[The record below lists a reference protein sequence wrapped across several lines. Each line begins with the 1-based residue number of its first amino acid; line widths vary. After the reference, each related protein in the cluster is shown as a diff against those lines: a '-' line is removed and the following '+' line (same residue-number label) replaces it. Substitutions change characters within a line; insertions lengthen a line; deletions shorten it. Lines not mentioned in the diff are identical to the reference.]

1 MMSITKLFND
11 DLKVV
16 NIGSPS
22 FKKDYEQQ
30 NIEYIHLEWSPPASG
45 NLKMLH
51 LINLLRPKMNIIN
64 EANQRVVEKIKAA
77 EARLI
82 ALRPAYE
89 MIPNMT
95 KNTILHAGPPIEFK
109 KMAGPMR
116 GAIIGALIYEGL
128 AHDEKEALK
137 LAESGDIIFDSAHH
151 HDAVG
156 PMAGIISASMPVH
169 VLYNIKN
176 RNYSYCTVNE
186 GLGKVLRY
194 GANSIEVLKRLKWI
208 EKTFM
213 PIMNQALH
221 LSGGIDVKS
230 IISQALHMGDEC
242 HNRNKA
248 STALFLREIA
258 SHILSTS
265 YDNESKIECINFIKN
280 NEHYFLNLSMPYAKL
295 ALDSARNTKYSTV
308 VVAMSRNGVDFGI
321 QLAHSNDWYT
331 APANQVK
338 GLMFPG
344 FVEEDAA
351 PDIGDSAITETCGI
365 GGFAM
370 GGSPAIVQFV
380 GGVVKQAFDYSKSMH
395 EITVGKHQVF
405 TLPPIDFMPTALGI
419 EITKVIETG
428 ILPII
433 NTGMAHRLAG
443 IGQVGA
449 GLVNPPMEC
458 FEKALIDFTK
468 KMKEEME

>member
-1 MMSITKLFND
+1 MSVKNLFSEP
-11 DLKVV
+11 LKVV

-22 FKKDYEQQ
+22 FNEDYMKQEVQ
-30 NIEYIHLEWSPPASG
+30 YIHLNWTPPASG
-45 NLKMLH
+45 NL
-51 LINLLRPKMNIIN
+51 LLLNKLNQIRPYMDQIHQ
-64 EANQRVVEKIKAA
+64 ANDQAVQKIKTA

-82 ALRPAYE
+82 AVKKAFDV
-89 MIPNMT
+89 IPNMS
-95 KNTILHAGPPIEFK
+95 KNMILHAGPPIEFK
-109 KMAGPMR
+109 KMAGPMK

-128 AHDEKEALK
+128 AKNEKEAIK
-137 LAESGDIIFDSAHH
+137 LAESGDIEFDSAHH

-169 VLYNIKN
+169 VLYNIIDK
-176 RNYSYCTVNE
+176 NYSYCTINE

-194 GANSIEVLKRLKWI
+194 GANSEDVINRLKWI
-208 EKTFM
+208 EKTFQ
-213 PIMNQALH
+213 PVINDALI

-230 IISQALHMGDEC
+230 IITQALHMGDEC

-248 STALFLREIA
+248 SSALFLREIA
-258 SHILSTS
+258 SHILSTTYS
-265 YDNESKIECINFIKN
+265 GIEKKEVLEFIKN
-280 NEHYFLNLSMPYAKL
+280 NEHYFLNLSVPYCKL
-295 ALDSARNTKYSTV
+295 ALDSARHIKYSTV

-321 QLAHSNDWYT
+321 QLAHNNNWYT
-331 APANQVK
+331 APANYVK

-344 FVEEDAA
+344 FVEDDAA

-370 GGSPAIVQFV
+370 GGAPAIVQFV
-380 GGVVKQAFDYSKSMH
+380 GGVVKQAFDYSKEMH

-405 TLPPIDFMPTALGI
+405 TLPPLDFMPTAVGI

-433 NTGMAHRLAG
+433 NTGMAHKNAG
-443 IGQVGA
+443 VGQVGA
-449 GLVNPPMEC
+449 GLVNPPMAC
-458 FEKALIDFTK
+458 FEKALEGFLKDL
-468 KMKEEME
+468 KEDNK